1 MRGIFQNFRSFD
13 ACTAEQIDRIETALC
28 DGESPARLSARLLA
42 DGIRIS
48 ADTLRRQR
56 AELYLM
62 DQIVRAREKRD
73 AARMRL
79 LLESTGVTP
88 VPDSVASNVARP
100 ATTSPQPGHP
110 AGA

>member
-13 ACTAEQIDRIETALC
+13 ACTAEQIDMIETALC
-28 DGESPARLSARLLA
+28 DGESPPRLSARLRA

-48 ADTLRRQR
+48 ADTLRRRR

-62 DQIVRAREKRD
+62 VQIVRAREKRA
-73 AARMRL
+73 AARKRL

-88 VPDSVASNVARP
+88 APDFAVSNAARP
-100 ATTSPQPGHP
+100 ATTSPQPAP
-110 AGA
+110 TTGA